1 MAFAEGPF
9 NLLPSC
15 SHRFLPWAGF
25 FSYRWSQ
32 KNRNCAFILTAKA
45 KEVCGQRL
53 GGNNLII
60 SLQATYNIIMLTVF

>member
-15 SHRFLPWAGF
+15 SHRFYLGLAF
-25 FSYRWSQ
+25 FLQ
-32 KNRNCAFILTAKA
+32 MVPEKQELCFILTAKA

-53 GGNNLII
+53 DGKRM
-60 SLQATYNIIMLTVF
+60 TE